1 VPQEQDLLHE
11 AAVPAIIII
20 IMTSVI
26 AASLCKKPSQTI
38 KATTSTWRNLWQNV
52 QI

>member
-11 AAVPAIIII
+11 AAVPAIII
-20 IMTSVI
+20 MTSVI
-26 AASLCKKPSQTI
+26 AASLCKKKPSQTI